1 MSMNEFELKILTN
14 KEFREKVKTEL
25 TKWQEKRAITAVL
38 QKRGFRASMTV
49 KC

>member
-1 MSMNEFELKILTN
+1 MRILTIVS
-14 KEFREKVKTEL
+14 KIYSL
-25 TKWQEKRAITAVL
+25 TLVSCATGTAVL

>member
-1 MSMNEFELKILTN
+1 MHRQD
-14 KEFREKVKTEL
+14 KEG
-25 TKWQEKRAITAVL
+25 QPITAVL

>member
-1 MSMNEFELKILTN
+1 LIADLN
-14 KEFREKVKTEL
+14 KLFDW
-25 TKWQEKRAITAVL
+25 KWECHLPTAVL